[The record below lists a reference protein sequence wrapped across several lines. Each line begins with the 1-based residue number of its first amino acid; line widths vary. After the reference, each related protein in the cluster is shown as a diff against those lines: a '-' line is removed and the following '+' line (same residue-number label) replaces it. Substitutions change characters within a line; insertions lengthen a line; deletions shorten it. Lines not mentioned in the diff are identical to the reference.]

1 MVKMEA
7 FDDSHFMPQAVRVG
21 LTDHTGSILSS
32 MACMFDLKNGFLC
45 NRKPH
50 QNRTLSEGYS
60 LGMVKMEA
68 FEDSHFM
75 PQAVRVGL
83 TDHTG
88 RIVSLMACIFDLKK
102 TFLCNRTLIL
112 CRRAIALVW

>member
-7 FDDSHFMPQAVRVG
+7 FEDSHFMPQAVRGG
-21 LTDHTGSILSS
+21 LTDHTGSIVSS
-32 MACMFDLKNGFLC
+32 MACMFDLKNRFLC
-45 NRKPH
+45 NRK
-50 QNRTLSEGYS
+50 LIKIVLGYS
-60 LGMVKMEA
+60 HGMVKMEA

-88 RIVSLMACIFDLKK
+88 SIVSLIACIFDLKK
-102 TFLCNRTLIL
+102 TFLCNWTLVL
-112 CRRAIALVW
+112 CIALVW

>member
-1 MVKMEA
+1 MTILIFCTRLLEVVILITLVASFLSWHASLILKRH
-7 FDDSHFMPQAVRVG
+7 FYVTGHSYSVGGLYGSH
-21 LTDHTGSILSS
+21 
-32 MACMFDLKNGFLC
+32 
-45 NRKPH
+45 
-50 QNRTLSEGYS
+50 
-60 LGMVKMEA
+60 GMVKMEA

-88 RIVSLMACIFDLKK
+88 SIASLMACIFDLKK
-102 TFLCNRTLIL
+102 TFLCNRTLVL